1 MATEAGG
8 YGEEIQNLSRMEDRD
23 NNSKEILLK
32 AILSLSDWSK
42 WLISVNFAAATGCV
56 LVLKGETAE
65 RVRPMLL
72 FAIIFFSLSVLCST
86 LFVFL
91 LSIQVEKIAET
102 KEIKYKQ
109 LGKIQL
115 MLFGTGLLCFLAWVT
130 VLSGVF
136 S

>member
-1 MATEAGG
+1 
-8 YGEEIQNLSRMEDRD
+8 MEDRN
-23 NNSKEILLK
+23 NNSKETLLK
-32 AILSLSDWSK
+32 AISSLSDWSK
-42 WLISVNFAAATGCV
+42 WMISLNFAAATGCV
-56 LVLKGETAE
+56 LVLRGGAAE

-72 FAIIFFSLSVLCST
+72 FAIIFFSLSVLCSS

-91 LSIQVEKIAET
+91 LSTQVEKIAET

-115 MLFGTGLLCFLAWVT
+115 ILFGAGLLCLLAWV
-130 VLSGVF
+130 VKLSGVF